1 MTNQQAK
8 KCPHQGELDAGN
20 TFNHPQDLQQHANK
34 HVEVNHSPV
43 GRLATPAFAR
53 AVDIE
58 PYIKAGFQLI
68 PLNRWDAKNPKG
80 KPTGKAP
87 REKAWQAKDYDSV
100 QVLEQALRTG
110 ANIGIRL
117 TASLLVLDVD
127 PRNYPDGRNSL
138 DEFVADLQL
147 DLTACPHVKT
157 GSGGDH
163 YYFTK
168 PADVSV
174 LDSIEAY
181 QGIEFKS
188 FGRQVVSAGSKHP
201 NGKLYEWDDLA
212 PFPHDPA
219 GLPPI
224 PDNMLALIRRPIL
237 AHGEALSEGDLTP
250 EMLAKTLEH
259 LDAEDFKE
267 HDKWRDLMMACHY
280 ATGGDGRQEFI
291 DWSTQDADYADD
303 GWIIGRRWDS
313 LHSSTSTGARPITT
327 KLLHKWVQA
336 AGGSVEVAEPE
347 DDFEVW
353 ERPSTIGQDV
363 DDDKLRAE
371 PAACLEAL
379 LPPLK
384 LNKKDQPET
393 SYPNCLKL
401 IRHINKDLGLVHDE
415 FGGEVHL
422 ASPMLPWTEKVGHKL
437 TDNVLR
443 LIRRYMVELTKVD
456 WSADNIFEAVST
468 VALENM
474 THPVRDYL
482 DGLTWDGVARLDT
495 LLVDYVGADDNPY
508 IRAIGA
514 KALIAAVRRVRQ
526 PGCKFD
532 NVIILEGF
540 QGVGKSSFV
549 QALCPNPDWFSDA
562 PIGNAESKDAA
573 LGLEGHWI
581 IELGEM
587 SVLSKSGVEA
597 LKVFVST
604 GTDKLRR
611 PYGRVVEH
619 IPRQC
624 IFIGSTNQDTYLK
637 DVTGNRRF
645 WPVRTGVVDL
655 EGLKAN
661 IGQVWAEAS
670 LRESKGESI
679 ILPPELWADA
689 AKEQEERVAEDPWA
703 DIIRDYVDAEPSTG
717 VTPAEPIDRVHSTT
731 LLTQVLGIP
740 PAKQSH
746 ADAQK
751 LKIVMTKDLGWEYK
765 LSLRIGTRV
774 TKGYIRG

>member
-8 KCPHQGELDAGN
+8 KCPESVTEAERGKNLN
-20 TFNHPQDLQQHANK
+20 TLQDFQQHEANPPK
-34 HVEVNHSPV
+34 GNIIEVNNSPL
-43 GRLATPAFAR
+43 GQSKTPAFELMQPY
-53 AVDIE
+53 VDFGDE
-58 PYIKAGFQLI
+58 LI
-68 PLNRWDAKNPKG
+68 LLKG
-80 KPTGKAP
+80 KKPVATNWTHIAIDSTSVLH
-87 REKAWQAKDYDSV
+87 QAKQKGLNV
-100 QVLEQALRTG
+100 GV
-110 ANIGIRL
+110 RL
-117 TASLLVLDVD
+117 SASDLIIDVD
-127 PRNYPDGRNSL
+127 PRNYPTGRDSL
-138 DEFVADLQL
+138 AELVKDLRLDLSKTPCVQTGGGGFHYYLTKPEGLAIVGSLEKYPGIDFKTLGGQVVAAGSIHPDTGRLYQPAPTFGFRRPKAPEALLGIVERKTNPAEGVDAEHWGSVTPERLAEALEKLPHDDYSKGCYEAWANLMMACHHATAGEGRQEFVDWCLNDPEYTEDQYNVERHWDSLHDKAR
-147 DLTACPHVKT
+147 
-157 GSGGDH
+157 SG
-163 YYFTK
+163 K
-168 PADVSV
+168 PITYKF
-174 LDSIEAY
+174 LEK
-181 QGIEFKS
+181 ELL
-188 FGRQVVSAGSKHP
+188 RH
-201 NGKLYEWDDLA
+201 
-212 PFPHDPA
+212 

-224 PDNMLALIRRPIL
+224 P
-237 AHGEALSEGDLTP
+237 
-250 EMLAKTLEH
+250 
-259 LDAEDFKE
+259 
-267 HDKWRDLMMACHY
+267 Y
-280 ATGGDGRQEFI
+280 
-291 DWSTQDADYADD
+291 
-303 GWIIGRRWDS
+303 
-313 LHSSTSTGARPITT
+313 SS
-327 KLLHKWVQA
+327 
-336 AGGSVEVAEPE
+336 PE
-347 DDFEVW
+347 DDFDVW
-353 ERPSTIGQDV
+353 ERPRCEGWDV

-371 PAACLEAL
+371 PVACLEAL

-456 WSADNIFEAVST
+456 WSVDNIFEAVNT
-468 VALENM
+468 VAIENM

-514 KALIAAVRRVRQ
+514 KTLIAAVKRVRQ

-637 DVTGNRRF
+637 DMTGNRRF

-679 ILPPELWADA
+679 VLPQELWADA

-717 VTPAEPIDRVHSTT
+717 VTPAEPIDRVHSTV

-740 PAKQSH
+740 PAKQSR
-746 ADAQK
+746 ADTQK
-751 LKIVMTKDLGWEYK
+751 LKIVMTKDLGWKYK
-765 LSLRIGTRV
+765 DNVRIGTKV
-774 TKGYIRG
+774 AKGYARG